1 MTLGFWNHLTKL
13 VFGGVAA
20 LLLVGCGGGGGG
32 STADDGGGGGGE
44 DNQNSDRA
52 FDSLYQDLVLLT
64 REGHQVTG
72 IFVDQETGYFVAPE
86 YRTASTIEPVLSGAI
101 FGVGDQAAHLV
112 LDRDGLPE
120 SITYKEGERL
130 VLSEYR
136 TDSVTAT
143 FYSAEGSVLVS
154 EAIQLDGDRLNE
166 LRSALADLALRV
178 DPLVWP
184 SDGGVLV
191 TSAAAG
197 STGNLSTLSLGLNII
212 SCGLAAKAAFATWG
226 FAIPVAVASCGN
238 LLLKNLETSYGL
250 EVPAIVSTPLDIV
263 GCASAVVLVEGSGAF
278 DCAALLA
285 DHMRRTQ
292 ESFSTVSIAIDGSG
306 HGQVS
311 IPWGVTCSSDQ
322 GSCVERFSD
331 QMTVDVEAWASSGS
345 RFVTWGGDCQG
356 FSPVCQLTTS
366 SNRTIRATFD
376 TAPSVRTYS
385 LGIQRE
391 GSGAGS
397 VRSNLPGIDCGL
409 KCAAPFAEGST
420 VTLGA
425 VPALGSS
432 FMGWGGACAGTGQC
446 TVVMSQGRTIAAQF
460 QVTPSQA
467 PPPTGDV
474 APPPEQDPPPPI
486 KGGPLNDTGITGS
499 GNATLGNAFTCNPAH
514 PAGQDCHHG
523 RDARA
528 VAGTLTK
535 VGGGDAGFDFT
546 KIANNG
552 SELPV
557 WAARGRGPLD
567 MPDDWAC
574 TRDNVTGLVW
584 EVKVNYGPHLRQPG
598 HTYSWYDPNSPDGN
612 PGYQNGGSCTGS
624 ACDTTGFVR
633 AVNAQGLCGYSDWR
647 MPTWQELQGLVH
659 YDKVVHLIDIA
670 YFPDTLAGLYWSGSP
685 YAFDSNFAWGVN
697 FNDGVVFNYDRS
709 KLPRVEQRN
718 LLRVRLVRG
727 GQ

>member
-474 APPPEQDPPPPI
+474 APPPEQDPPPLI
-486 KGGPLNDTGITGS
+486 GGGTFNDTGITWSGDALF
-499 GNATLGNAFTCNPAH
+499 GNATTCDPSH
-514 PAGQDCHHG
+514 PAGQDCHYG
-523 RDARA
+523 RDAQA
-528 VAGTLTK
+528 VAGTLNK
-535 VGGGDAGFDFT
+535 VGGGNAGFDYT
-546 KIANNG
+546 KIANDG
-552 SELPV
+552 SVLPAS
-557 WAARGRGPLD
+557 AALGSGPN
-567 MPDDWAC
+567 DWAC
-574 TRDNVTGLVW
+574 TRDNVTGLIW
-584 EVKVNYGPHLRQPG
+584 EVKTSDGGLRDQFN
-598 HTYSWYDPNSPDGN
+598 TYTWYDPNSPDGN
-612 PGYQNGGSCTGS
+612 PGTQSGGSCTGS
-624 ACDTTGFVR
+624 ACDTTGFVQ
-633 AVNAQGLCGYSDWR
+633 AVNAQGLCGASDWR
-647 MPTWQELQGLVH
+647 MPTWRQLQGIVD
-659 YDKVVHLIDIA
+659 YGRFSPAIDSG
-670 YFPDTLAGLYWSGSP
+670 YFPNPGISVFWSGSP
-685 YAFDSNFAWGVN
+685 RANDSNYAWVVMLDIGAASPYGRRG
-697 FNDGVVFNYDRS
+697 DGYLV
-709 KLPRVEQRN
+709 RV
-718 LLRVRLVRG
+718 VRG

>member
-486 KGGPLNDTGITGS
+486 KGGPLNDTGIDWCADGGT
-499 GNATLGNAFTCNPAH
+499 NFLTCPVAGY
-514 PAGQDCHHG
+514 PGQDGEFG
-523 RDARA
+523 RDAAARS
-528 VAGTLTK
+528 GTLQK
-535 VGGGDAGFDFT
+535 VGTGDAGFDYT
-546 KIANNG
+546 KISNSGA
-552 SELPV
+552 ELPTS
-557 WAARGRGPLD
+557 ATLGSGPN
-567 MPDDWAC
+567 DWAC
-574 TRDNVTGLVW
+574 TRDNVTGLIW
-584 EVKVNYGPHLRQPG
+584 EVKTTDGGLRDRNNSYTWYQPDGP
-598 HTYSWYDPNSPDGN
+598 NMGN
-612 PGYQNGGSCTGS
+612 PGTPSGGLCVGS
-624 ACDTTGFVR
+624 ACDTTGFAG
-633 AVNAQGLCGYSDWR
+633 AVNGQGLCGATDWR
-647 MPTWQELQGLVH
+647 LPTVGELHSIVH
-659 YDKVVHLIDIA
+659 HGRTSTTVDTGF
-670 YFPDTLAGLYWSGSP
+670 FPNTLASPFWSASPVAQSLIYAWSVDFDNGRDRWLLKGGST
-685 YAFDSNFAWGVN
+685 
-697 FNDGVVFNYDRS
+697 
-709 KLPRVEQRN
+709 
-718 LLRVRLVRG
+718 RVRLVRG